1 MHLNVYSNH
10 SLFLIHAGLFFQV
23 KIWTHE
29 EGAVL
34 SFKVEMQVK
43 VPSHVAFSL
52 LSDFRLR
59 QRWDRHFL

>member
-1 MHLNVYSNH
+1 MLS
-10 SLFLIHAGLFFQV
+10 FLCFCQV

-52 LSDFRLR
+52 LSDFSLR
-59 QRWDRHFL
+59 QRWDRHFQ